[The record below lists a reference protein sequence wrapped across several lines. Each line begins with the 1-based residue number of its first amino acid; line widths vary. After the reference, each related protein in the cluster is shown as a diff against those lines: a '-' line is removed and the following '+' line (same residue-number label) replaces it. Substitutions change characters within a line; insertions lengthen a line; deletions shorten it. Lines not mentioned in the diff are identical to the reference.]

1 MENGEELTKI
11 LAADFEDLSSYIS
24 DLMAAVPLPIYTVN
38 SAGIII
44 DANKALVEL
53 TGYSLGEL
61 PGKRAHTIFLNEA
74 AARSIEKETVEKGY
88 VKGKELTVLTKDG
101 EGILVSICAHA
112 RTDESGNVSYV
123 ATLMD
128 ITEHKKMKE
137 QLQTISN
144 LTRIIT
150 SCTNLSKVIE
160 SFAHELRKVS
170 DFARLSILTIEA
182 DKLCLLAV
190 YPKQDT
196 GPEVG
201 KTYPLEGSVTAW
213 VKANK
218 KAHIRSDFATTARQF
233 TTDEAYLKNGFRA
246 AICLPLFA
254 HGEVFGSLNLT
265 CSKPDAFDER
275 YRGVLE
281 QLAAQLGGAIEN
293 IRLYQLEKV
302 QRQKLEQENNVRANF
317 LNTLIHELSTP
328 LTPLLSS
335 GQLLAEQL
343 EPKGGIEFQLIKNI
357 LDGAHILNG
366 HLNELLELA
375 KGEVGILQVNP
386 EPLEPGE
393 VIQGL
398 ASQCSA
404 MFTAKGQEFHLEMES
419 PLPNILADKER
430 TGQVLLNLLTNATKF
445 TPEGGEVTLRAKAEE
460 NALVIQVEDSGPGI
474 SAEKQAILSQPY
486 LHLDSFSALGLGLAV
501 SKRLVELQGG
511 RIWAESEPG
520 KGSTFS
526 FSLPLASEEVV
537 KGE

>member
-1 MENGEELTKI
+1 
-11 LAADFEDLSSYIS
+11 
-24 DLMAAVPLPIYTVN
+24 MAA
-38 SAGIII
+38 
-44 DANKALVEL
+44 L
-53 TGYSLGEL
+53 T
-61 PGKRAHTIFLNEA
+61 
-74 AARSIEKETVEKGY
+74 
-88 VKGKELTVLTKDG
+88 
-101 EGILVSICAHA
+101 
-112 RTDESGNVSYV
+112 
-123 ATLMD
+123 D
-128 ITEHKKMKE
+128 ITEYKKMQE
-137 QLQTISN
+137 QLQTISS

-150 SCTNLSKVIE
+150 SSTNLNEVTG

-170 DFARLSILTIEA
+170 DFDRLSILTIEA

-190 YPKQDT
+190 YPKQDAE
-196 GPEVG
+196 PEVG

-213 VKANK
+213 VKANR
-218 KAHIRSDFATTARQF
+218 KARIRGDFATAARQF
-233 TTDEAYLKNGFRA
+233 PTDEAYLKNGFRS

-265 CSKPDAFDER
+265 CSKPNTFDEQH
-275 YRGVLE
+275 RGVLE

-293 IRLYQLEKV
+293 IRLYQLEKE
-302 QRQKLEQENNVRANF
+302 QRQKLEQEINVRANF
-317 LNTLIHELSTP
+317 LNTLIHELSTA

-343 EPKGGIEFQLIKNI
+343 EPKGGVEFQLAKNI
-357 LDGAHILNG
+357 LDGVHILNG

-375 KGEVGILQVNP
+375 KGELGILKVNP

-404 MFTAKGQEFHLEMES
+404 MFAAKSQEFHLEMEN

-474 SAEKQAILSQPY
+474 SAEKQAILAQPC
-486 LHLDSFSALGLGLAV
+486 LHLDSFSALGLGLTV

-511 RIWAESEPG
+511 RIWCSSQPG

-526 FSLPLASEEVV
+526 FSLPLASEEAVV
-537 KGE
+537 KEE